1 MMPATNRSKKNLI
14 IVMIIVFALILAV
27 ALRMGYVQIIKGE
40 EYENRARSQQTTD
53 TSIEAERGIIYDCNG
68 EKLAQSVKC
77 YTVYAYPAEIGKF
90 KSKKE
95 KAQIVDETAEQLAEA
110 LNLN

>member
-1 MMPATNRSKKNLI
+1 MVIVRDTFLTGERYRGTIQLMPATNRSKKNLI

-53 TSIEAERGIIYDCNG
+53 TSIEA
-68 EKLAQSVKC
+68 
-77 YTVYAYPAEIGKF
+77 
-90 KSKKE
+90 
-95 KAQIVDETAEQLAEA
+95 
-110 LNLN
+110 